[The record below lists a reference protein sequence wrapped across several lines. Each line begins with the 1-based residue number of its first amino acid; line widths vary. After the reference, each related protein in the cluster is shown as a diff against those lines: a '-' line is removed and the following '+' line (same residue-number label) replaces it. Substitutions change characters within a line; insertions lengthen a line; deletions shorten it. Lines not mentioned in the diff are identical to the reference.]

1 MFFPYFYLLM
11 FYQCGTVFQ
20 TAFLTTCYNPETS
33 SRVTLAS
40 RGIGFQPNLMVIGH
54 LWIKHQ
60 YKKTEKNIFVYFYL
74 LIFFQHDKT
83 IRQQILQNC
92 LTIRIL
98 STKKNKGK
106 ICKYRLL
113 SVPLHPLF
121 DRKAEGEMLEWLKRH
136 AWKACIR
143 QKRIGGSN
151 PPLSAVIPKDPLK
164 ISGSFFL
171 IVD

>member
-40 RGIGFQPNLMVIGH
+40 LGIGFQPNLMVIGH

-151 PPLSAVIPKDPLK
+151 PPLSAQSPVSRK
-164 ISGSFFL
+164 ICRTF
-171 IVD
+171 I